1 MFAVLTFSLSIA
13 TFNWQVLVVVSVGMF
28 LSFIYSA
35 PPIRLRTTIAK
46 PLVNFIFGAVAI
58 LVSGAYFGV
67 YSFEVIALTLLF
79 GVVTSI
85 NSIWGDLADYES
97 DKKSGSKTVPV
108 VLGFRRGFIFTVVL
122 GCMLIP
128 ILTFIGLMYGLPF
141 VYYAILAGIAT
152 YVLGRLF
159 LNKKGLNKNK
169 ENLNQQITLAAM
181 LTKDFTFITLIFS
194 LTFMV
199 SALIR

>member
-1 MFAVLTFSLSIA
+1 MKKVLMSSYDVPPPPPPETSKTSNKKILVIAV
-13 TFNWQVLVVVSVGMF
+13 
-28 LSFIYSA
+28 
-35 PPIRLRTTIAK
+35 
-46 PLVNFIFGAVAI
+46 VAI